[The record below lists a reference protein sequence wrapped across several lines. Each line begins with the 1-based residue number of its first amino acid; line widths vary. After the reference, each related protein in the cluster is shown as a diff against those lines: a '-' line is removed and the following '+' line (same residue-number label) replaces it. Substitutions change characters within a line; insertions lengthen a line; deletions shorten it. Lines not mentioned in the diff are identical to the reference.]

1 MFGLFTP
8 LIFILLIGISCY
20 LIVMIP
26 AAIFDYFNSKKQ
38 KKKELERLNQEAQ
51 QIVQVEAPI
60 QQPTRLDEGYESLNN
75 LNIYNG
81 I

>member
-1 MFGLFTP
+1 MFGIFTP

-20 LIVMIP
+20 LMVMIP
-26 AAIFDYFNSKKQ
+26 AAIIDYFDSKKQ

-60 QQPTRLDEGYESLNN
+60 QEPTPLDDGYQSLDN
-75 LNIYNG
+75 LYHG